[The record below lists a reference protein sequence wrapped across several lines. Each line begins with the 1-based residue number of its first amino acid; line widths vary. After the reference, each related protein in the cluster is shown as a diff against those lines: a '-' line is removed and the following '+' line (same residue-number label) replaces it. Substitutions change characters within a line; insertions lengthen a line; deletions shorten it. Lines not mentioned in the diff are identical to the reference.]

1 VRILKVIA
9 VLGLALAILSALP
22 LATVAVTHP
31 EKMDILAEVLVKG
44 LEGLRITL
52 EHMLRAFVEYLNW
65 LLEVF
70 ERAAS

>member
-1 VRILKVIA
+1 VGALKVITA
-9 VLGLALAILSALP
+9 LGLVLAILAVLP

-52 EHMLRAFVEYLNW
+52 EYILRAFVEYLNW

-70 ERAAS
+70 ERALS